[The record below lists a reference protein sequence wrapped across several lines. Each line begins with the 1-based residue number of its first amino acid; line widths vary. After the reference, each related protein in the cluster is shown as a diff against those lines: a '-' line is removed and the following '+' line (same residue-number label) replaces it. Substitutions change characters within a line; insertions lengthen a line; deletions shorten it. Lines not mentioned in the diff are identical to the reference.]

1 MSVLQAVKEP
11 NWRKALQI
19 IFLIIAITLSACGSS
34 ETQPTQDVNVFY
46 TAAAQTIAVQLS
58 AEAPPAQEEQPQG
71 PSSPPLDSIPP
82 PPPLLTASAEANQV
96 APLGEAAAPPPPPIP
111 QDTALP
117 PRNPQTTPIVS
128 TPANTPSGGTQA
140 ADKCTYVSQ
149 DPPDGLIYSTNFSF
163 DASWSLQNSGST
175 TWNKLYR
182 LVWYNVQG
190 SDRIGS
196 GLPTQYLLTNTVAPG
211 ETYRAIADMQT
222 GITPGKYTSMWA
234 LQNAEGISFCFFT
247 LEIIVQSP

>member
-1 MSVLQAVKEP
+1 MHVVKEP
-11 NWRKALQI
+11 DWRKVLQI
-19 IFLIIAITLSACGSS
+19 IFFIIAITLSACGSS
-34 ETQPTQDVNVFY
+34 EAQPTQDVNVFY
-46 TAAAQTIAVQLS
+46 TAAAQTIVVQLS
-58 AEAPPAQEEQPQG
+58 AEAPAPSQEEQVQT
-71 PSSPPLDSIPP
+71 PSSSPLDSIPP
-82 PPPLLTASAEANQV
+82 PPPLLTASAEANQA
-96 APLGEAAAPPPPPIP
+96 APLGGATVPPPPPIP
-111 QDTALP
+111 QDTTLP
-117 PRNPQTTPIVS
+117 PQNTQTTPIIP
-128 TPANTPSGGTQA
+128 TLANTPSGSTQT

-190 SDRIGS
+190 SDRIGA
-196 GLPTQYLLTNTVAPG
+196 GLPTQYFLTNTVAPG
-211 ETYRAIADMQT
+211 ETYRAIADMKT

-247 LEIIVQSP
+247 LEVIIQSP